1 MKWEIKVET
10 KLKESILDPQGQA
23 VSSGLEALG
32 YKNVDDVH
40 VGKYIELTID
50 DVSDKKEVEKQVEEM
65 CERLLANPVIED
77 YSFQIEEVEK

>member
-50 DVSDKKEVEKQVEEM
+50 GVSDKKEVKKQVEEM